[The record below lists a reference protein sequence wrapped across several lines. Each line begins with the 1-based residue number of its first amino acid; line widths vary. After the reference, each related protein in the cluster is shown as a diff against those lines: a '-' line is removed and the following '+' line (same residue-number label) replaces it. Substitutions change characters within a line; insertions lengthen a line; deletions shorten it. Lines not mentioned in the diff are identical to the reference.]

1 MGGKGE
7 GVIVIYRDNFFSY
20 LTDFSYL
27 LLIFVGQNNI
37 RSKLNLLKGN
47 VDVFVDFQLFYF
59 LFRIIPVYITEWI
72 TFGSNYKHDHCVI
85 YTLKKIGPKSYKKL
99 SVETTDL

>member
-59 LFRIIPVYITEWI
+59 LFRIIPVYITE
-72 TFGSNYKHDHCVI
+72 
-85 YTLKKIGPKSYKKL
+85 
-99 SVETTDL
+99 